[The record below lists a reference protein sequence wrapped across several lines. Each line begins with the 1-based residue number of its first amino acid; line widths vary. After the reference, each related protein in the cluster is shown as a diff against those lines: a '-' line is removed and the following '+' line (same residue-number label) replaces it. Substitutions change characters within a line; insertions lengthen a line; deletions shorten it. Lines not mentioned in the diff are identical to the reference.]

1 MHLVIL
7 YKHKVHALSNGGEK
21 MGKVIEFPIRH
32 IETAEEVFEEEE
44 YEFYDK
50 ELEEAYREYY
60 AEYLKN
66 N

>member
-1 MHLVIL
+1 MC
-7 YKHKVHALSNGGEK
+7 
-21 MGKVIEFPIRH
+21 KVIEFPIKY
-32 IETAEEVFEEEE
+32 IETVEEEMFEEEE

-60 AEYLKN
+60 AECLEN

>member
-1 MHLVIL
+1 MC
-7 YKHKVHALSNGGEK
+7 
-21 MGKVIEFPIRH
+21 KVIEFPIKYLTV
-32 IETAEEVFEEEE
+32 EEEVFGEEE

-60 AEYLKN
+60 AECLEN

>member
-1 MHLVIL
+1 
-7 YKHKVHALSNGGEK
+7 
-21 MGKVIEFPIRH
+21 MGKVIEFPVKY
-32 IETAEEVFEEEE
+32 IETVEEEVFEEEE

-60 AEYLKN
+60 AEYSKN

>member
-1 MHLVIL
+1 
-7 YKHKVHALSNGGEK
+7 
-21 MGKVIEFPIRH
+21 MGKVIEFPIQY

-60 AEYLKN
+60 AECLEN